1 MDYTELLGLTAAFFT
16 TVANIPQAIKVIR
29 TRSTKS
35 LSAPTYA
42 MLFTGLLLWVVYGV
56 IRNDLPVILG
66 NVIAAALCGIILGI
80 KLYYKYV
87 AGEKE
92 ESESVQ

>member
-1 MDYTELLGLTAAFFT
+1 MDYTEALGLLAAFLT
-16 TVANIPQAIKVIR
+16 TIANIPQAVKVIR

-42 MLFTGLLLWVVYGV
+42 LLFTGLSLWTVYGI

-66 NVIAAALCGIILGI
+66 NAVAAVLCGTILGI
-80 KLYYKYV
+80 KLWYKYV
-87 AGEKE
+87 AGEKDDTAGN
-92 ESESVQ
+92 

>member
-1 MDYTELLGLTAAFFT
+1 MDYIEALGLAAAFFT
-16 TVANIPQAIKVIR
+16 TLANVPQAIKVIR

-42 MLFTGLLLWVVYGV
+42 MLFLGLLMWTTYGI

-66 NVIAAALCGIILGI
+66 NVIAAALCGTILSI
-80 KLYYKYV
+80 KLWYKYV
-87 AGEKE
+87 VGEKE
-92 ESESVQ
+92 DTAKS